1 MAVNSDS
8 QVTEVVTPAAA
19 NAAPEPA
26 AEVREKQQLNGNGLM
41 DGSITTSLQD
51 LSRPLHKQSP
61 RKAVRASSVTQL
73 TQSALN
79 SPRTSIHRHPSVQTV
94 EGGEHEKPRDYIIL
108 AVISCFCPI
117 WPLNIV
123 AFVYAVMS
131 RNSFQ
136 NGDVDGARRLG
147 RVAKLLSIVAVV
159 GGLVI
164 IAACVINF
172 SIFQ

>member
-8 QVTEVVTPAAA
+8 QVTEVGSPATAAA

-26 AEVREKQQLNGNGLM
+26 AVVREKQQLNGNGLM
-41 DGSITTSLQD
+41 DGSKTTSLQD
-51 LSRPLHKQSP
+51 LARPLHKPSP

-73 TQSALN
+73 PQSALN

-123 AFVYAVMS
+123 AFVYAVMIPHS
-131 RNSFQ
+131 P
-136 NGDVDGARRLG
+136 
-147 RVAKLLSIVAVV
+147 
-159 GGLVI
+159 
-164 IAACVINF
+164 F
-172 SIFQ
+172 S